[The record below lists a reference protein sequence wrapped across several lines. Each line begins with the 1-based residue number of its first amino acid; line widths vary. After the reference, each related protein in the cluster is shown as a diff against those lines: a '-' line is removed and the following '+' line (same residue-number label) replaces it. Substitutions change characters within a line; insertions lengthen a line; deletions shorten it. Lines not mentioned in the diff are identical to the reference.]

1 MIAAPQ
7 VSMREAFGEALVELA
22 GSYPEMMVLDAD
34 VSASTRTVLFAR
46 KYPERFFNLGVAEA
60 NMVDMAAG
68 MATCGLRPVA
78 ATFALFLSL
87 KGGEQIRQTIC
98 YNNLPVVL
106 AGSYAGLSDSFDG
119 ASHQS
124 IMDVAVMRAMPN
136 MAVVIPADGIEVR
149 QALEAA
155 LWRDGPTY
163 IRISR
168 NPVPVL
174 FAGAAPLEIGRIRQL
189 REGTDLTI
197 AVCGVLTYMALEA
210 ADRLAGGGIRADVLE
225 VSTVKPLDEAA
236 LANSVRKTGRVL
248 TVEEHSVIGGLG
260 SAVAETLGRLA
271 PAPMDCIGVPD
282 CFPESGPYLEL
293 LRKFGISTGEI
304 ESRAR
309 RLVGRDAR

>member
-1 MIAAPQ
+1 MIAAPP

-22 GSYPEMMVLDAD
+22 GRHPEMVVLDAD

-46 KYPERFFNLGVAEA
+46 KYPDRFFNLGVAES

-78 ATFALFLSL
+78 ATFALFISL

-124 IMDVAVMRAMPN
+124 ILDIAVMRAMPN
-136 MAVVIPADGIEVR
+136 MAVVVPADSIEVR

-155 LWRDGPTY
+155 LRRDGPTY
-163 IRISR
+163 IRICR

-174 FAGAAPLEIGRIRQL
+174 FEDAPPLEIGRIRQL
-189 REGTDLTI
+189 REGSDITI
-197 AVCGVLTYMALEA
+197 AVCGVPTYMALDA
-210 ADRLAGGGIRADVLE
+210 AERLACDGIRADVLE
-225 VSTVKPLDEAA
+225 VSTVKPMDETT
-236 LANSVRKTGRVL
+236 LVNSVRKTGRVL

-260 SAVAETLGRLA
+260 SAVAETLGRLL
-271 PAPMDCIGVPD
+271 PAPIDSIGVPD
-282 CFPESGPYLEL
+282 CFPESGPYPEL
-293 LRKFGISTGEI
+293 LEKFAISTGEI
-304 ESRAR
+304 ESRSR
-309 RLVGRDAR
+309 RLIARGVR